1 MSDLRSD
8 RRFRRLLLAVWF
20 IAAVACGD
28 VVEDADSTETSV
40 ATELG
45 LTGYVGAIDPIVESS
60 KDNLTTYTFDA
71 KQGPICM
78 RGDPYRM
85 SVRETGSKDL
95 LIFLQGGGACW
106 SEFCFAV
113 TKAPP
118 GVPGM
123 DILRA
128 DLADNPVRDWNV
140 VYLPYCDGSFFAG
153 DVQFDDNLNDKGAR
167 YHHGLA
173 NLTAAL
179 EVAAKRFAKPRRILL
194 AGSSGGAYGL
204 LLGAPMV
211 RHYFPDAEIIVMAD
225 SGIGLA
231 RDGEQ
236 AFIDVLL
243 DEFNVRRF
251 LPKDCADC
259 IDRGHLTGIVG
270 YYLGRDSNIRVGL
283 FSSWYDSVLSKTFLQ
298 TAPKLF
304 AQSLQTQTDKLHKAY
319 PKRFRRFV
327 VDGTQH
333 TSLLGNPTGII
344 GADLSAVE
352 LPQGALMKLAGGGL
366 VIQGINKTTIG
377 DLSIAKW
384 LTALVGNDLEAW
396 QDVIEAKGAAPD

>member
-1 MSDLRSD
+1 MVVVFAIALASCSDVSD
-8 RRFRRLLLAVWF
+8 
-20 IAAVACGD
+20 GSE
-28 VVEDADSTETSV
+28 VERSV

-45 LTGYVGAIDPIVESS
+45 LTGYVGTIDPIVESS
-60 KDNLTTYTFDA
+60 KDDLTTYTFDT

-85 SVRETGSKDL
+85 SVRETGSEDL

-113 TKAPP
+113 TKAPA

-167 YHHGLA
+167 YHRGLA

-179 EVAAKRFAKPRRILL
+179 EVAAKRFVKPRRILL

-211 RHYFPDAEIIVMAD
+211 RHYFPDAELVVMAD

-236 AFIDVLL
+236 TFIDVLL

-251 LPKDCADC
+251 VPKDCADC

-270 YYLGRDSNIRVGL
+270 YYLGRDSNTRVGL
-283 FSSWYDSVLSKTFLQ
+283 SSSWYDSVLSKTFLK
-298 TAPKLF
+298 TDPKLF
-304 AQSLQTQTDKLHKAY
+304 AQSLKTQTDKLHKAY

-327 VDGTQH
+327 IDGTQH
-333 TSLLGNPTGII
+333 TCLLGNPTGII

-352 LPQGALMKLAGGGL
+352 LPTGSLAELASGGL
-366 VIQGINKTTIG
+366 VIQGINKTTMG
-377 DLSIAKW
+377 GLSIAKW
-384 LTALVGNDLEAW
+384 LTALINNDLSIW
-396 QDVIEAKGAAPD
+396 QDVIEAKGPAP

>member
-1 MSDLRSD
+1 
-8 RRFRRLLLAVWF
+8 
-20 IAAVACGD
+20 
-28 VVEDADSTETSV
+28 
-40 ATELG
+40 
-45 LTGYVGAIDPIVESS
+45 
-60 KDNLTTYTFDA
+60 
-71 KQGPICM
+71 
-78 RGDPYRM
+78 M
-85 SVRETGSKDL
+85 SVRETGSEDL

-140 VYLPYCDGSFFAG
+140 LYLPYCDGSFFAG

-167 YHHGLA
+167 HHHGLA

-211 RHYFPDAEIIVMAD
+211 RHYFADAELIVMAD

-236 AFIDVLL
+236 AFIDVIL

-259 IDRGHLTGIVG
+259 VDRGHLTGIVG

-283 FSSWYDSVLSKTFLQ
+283 FSSWYDSVLSKTFLK
-298 TAPKLF
+298 TDPKLF
-304 AQSLQTQTDKLHKAY
+304 AKSLETQTDKLHKAY

-327 VDGTQH
+327 VDGAQH
-333 TSLLGNPTGII
+333 TCLLGNPTGII

-352 LPQGALMKLAGGGL
+352 LPKGSLAKLASGGL

-377 DLSIAKW
+377 DLSIATW
-384 LTALVGNDLEAW
+384 LTALISNDLSTW
-396 QDVIEAKGAAPD
+396 QDTIEAKGPAP